1 MFSNRNDKN
10 IDLFFQW
17 IFGTQNPGAGEEEI
31 SEHKEQ
37 M

>member
-1 MFSNRNDKN
+1 MIKIS
-10 IDLFFQW
+10 IYFFQW